1 MIKLLKYLD
10 KAAWLMIVFIVGLVI
25 LQVYSDLELPGRLTN
40 IITYASTSNALEVQ
54 GILTPEMKQ
63 EFTDRIIN
71 NALQMLGFAVLSM
84 TASIIVG
91 FLAARVAASYSYSLR
106 KAIYRHIQDFSMI
119 EIDRFSTA
127 SLITRTTNDITQIQ
141 MVVVMVLRMA
151 ISAPATAIMGIL
163 KASKIQGSSQLS
175 LIVVFAVVALVV
187 LVTTIFLLV
196 MPKFKSIQ
204 GFTDKLN
211 LVTRENLTGIR
222 VVRAYGAMEYQ
233 EEKFDNVNRPL
244 TKTNVFVNR
253 MMNLMTPGMN
263 IIMHGTSLSILW
275 VGAYWVNENPLNLGN
290 VFGFQQIT
298 MFIVMAFMQLIMIF
312 IMVPRGLVSARRVNE
327 VLQVQPSIWNAQV
340 TKLPEETVRG
350 EIEYQN
356 VGFAYEHSDEK
367 VLEDISFKATK
378 GQTIAVIGST
388 GSGKTTLAHLLLRF
402 FDVSDGRILLDGVD
416 IKDYDLTVLR
426 GKIGLIAQKSLLF
439 KGTIRSNL
447 SFGKEDATDE
457 EMIEALKMA
466 QAYDFVMK
474 DPKGLDAPVS
484 QGGNN
489 FSGGQ
494 KQRLSIARALIKKPE
509 ILVFDDSFSALD
521 FKTDKMLREGLQTL
535 DYQPTKLI
543 VAQRIGTI
551 MDADL
556 IVVLEKGR
564 IAGLGTHE
572 ELLRSCAVY
581 QEIAYSQFSKE
592 ELENA

>member
-340 TKLPEETVRG
+340 TKLPEESVRG

-378 GQTIAVIGST
+378 GQTVAVIGST

-521 FKTDKMLREGLQTL
+521 FKTDKKLRGGLQTL

>member
-10 KAAWLMIVFIVGLVI
+10 KTAWLMIVFIVGLVI

-340 TKLPEETVRG
+340 TKLPEESVRG

-378 GQTIAVIGST
+378 GQTVAVIGST

>member
-298 MFIVMAFMQLIMIF
+298 MFIVMAFMQLIMILSWF
-312 IMVPRGLVSARRVNE
+312 QEGWFRPDESTKYCKFNRRFGMPR
-327 VLQVQPSIWNAQV
+327 
-340 TKLPEETVRG
+340 
-350 EIEYQN
+350 
-356 VGFAYEHSDEK
+356 
-367 VLEDISFKATK
+367 
-378 GQTIAVIGST
+378 
-388 GSGKTTLAHLLLRF
+388 
-402 FDVSDGRILLDGVD
+402 
-416 IKDYDLTVLR
+416 
-426 GKIGLIAQKSLLF
+426 
-439 KGTIRSNL
+439 
-447 SFGKEDATDE
+447 
-457 EMIEALKMA
+457 
-466 QAYDFVMK
+466 
-474 DPKGLDAPVS
+474 
-484 QGGNN
+484 
-489 FSGGQ
+489 
-494 KQRLSIARALIKKPE
+494 
-509 ILVFDDSFSALD
+509 
-521 FKTDKMLREGLQTL
+521 
-535 DYQPTKLI
+535 
-543 VAQRIGTI
+543 
-551 MDADL
+551 
-556 IVVLEKGR
+556 
-564 IAGLGTHE
+564 
-572 ELLRSCAVY
+572 
-581 QEIAYSQFSKE
+581 
-592 ELENA
+592 

>member
-275 VGAYWVNENPLNLGN
+275 VGAYWVNENPLTLGN

-340 TKLPEETVRG
+340 TKLPEESVRG

-378 GQTIAVIGST
+378 GQTVAVIGST

>member
-175 LIVVFAVVALVV
+175 LIVVFAVIALVV

-340 TKLPEETVRG
+340 TKLPEESVRG

>member
-327 VLQVQPSIWNAQV
+327 VLQVQPSICNAQV
-340 TKLPEETVRG
+340 TKLPEESVRG

-378 GQTIAVIGST
+378 GQTVAVIGST

>member
-340 TKLPEETVRG
+340 TKLPEESVRG

-378 GQTIAVIGST
+378 GQTVAVIGST

>member
-340 TKLPEETVRG
+340 TKLPEESVRG

-356 VGFAYEHSDEK
+356 VGFAYEHYDEK

-378 GQTIAVIGST
+378 GQTVAVIGST

>member
-222 VVRAYGAMEYQ
+222 VVRAYAAMEYQ

-340 TKLPEETVRG
+340 TKLPEESVRG

-378 GQTIAVIGST
+378 GQTVAVIGST

>member
-63 EFTDRIIN
+63 EFTDPIIN

-340 TKLPEETVRG
+340 TKLPEESVRG

-378 GQTIAVIGST
+378 GQTVAVIGST

-535 DYQPTKLI
+535 DYQPTILI

>member
-175 LIVVFAVVALVV
+175 LIVVFAVIALVV

-211 LVTRENLTGIR
+211 LVTKENLTGIR

-340 TKLPEETVRG
+340 TKLPEESVRG

>member
-263 IIMHGTSLSILW
+263 IIMHGTSLLILW

-340 TKLPEETVRG
+340 TKLPEESVRG

-378 GQTIAVIGST
+378 GQTVAVIGST

>member
-253 MMNLMTPGMN
+253 MMNLITPGMN

-298 MFIVMAFMQLIMIF
+298 MFIVIAFMQLIMIF
-312 IMVPRGLVSARRVNE
+312 IMVPRGFVSARRVNE

-340 TKLPEETVRG
+340 TKLPEESVRG

-378 GQTIAVIGST
+378 GQTVAVIGST

>member
-457 EMIEALKMA
+457 EMIEVLKMA

>member
-175 LIVVFAVVALVV
+175 LIVVFAVIALVV

-340 TKLPEETVRG
+340 TKLPEESVRG

-378 GQTIAVIGST
+378 GQTVAVIGST